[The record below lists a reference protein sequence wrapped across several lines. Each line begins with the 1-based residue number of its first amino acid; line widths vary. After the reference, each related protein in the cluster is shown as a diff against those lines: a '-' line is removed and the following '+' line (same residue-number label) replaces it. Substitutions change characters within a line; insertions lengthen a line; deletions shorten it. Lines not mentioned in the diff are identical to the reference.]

1 MIYPWT
7 SVRIATGGSR
17 ATATA
22 SSTIASGRYYRWN
35 GRSTLSS
42 DSLCLLR
49 LKLRLRLRSRG
60 IT

>member
-1 MIYPWT
+1 MIYPRT

-42 DSLCLLR
+42 DSL
-49 LKLRLRLRSRG
+49 
-60 IT
+60 